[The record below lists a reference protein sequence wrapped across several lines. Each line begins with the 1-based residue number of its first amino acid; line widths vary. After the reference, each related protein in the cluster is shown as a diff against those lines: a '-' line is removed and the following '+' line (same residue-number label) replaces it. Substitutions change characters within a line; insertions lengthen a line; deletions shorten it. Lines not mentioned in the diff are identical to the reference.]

1 MRNSAFGCDVV
12 LINYLSIYLPTIFEP
27 EIKKHSPVFIVQF
40 VKLLFGC
47 CFCLL
52 LVLSSSLWQIVSN
65 FHYFIWSF
73 QLNLCFFLFLRASGT
88 ADLSN
93 RNNCE
98 VETKSFHTKKTK
110 EDYNL
115 FNENLVKFFEN
126 RLV

>member
-1 MRNSAFGCDVV
+1 MLFLLTFGVV
-12 LINYLSIYLPTIFEP
+12 IIVMTNCIKLSLFYLTIP
-27 EIKKHSPVFIVQF
+27 IKFMF
-40 VKLLFGC
+40 
-47 CFCLL
+47 
-52 LVLSSSLWQIVSN
+52 
-65 FHYFIWSF
+65 
-73 QLNLCFFLFLRASGT
+73 FFLFLRASGT